1 MIQKLHH
8 KFVKVNLMLAAL
20 VLFIACV
27 IACVVYGYV
36 LKTATYH
43 ALEQAMIN
51 DDVTMIDVYENPSYL
66 IKIRYVPVAVM
77 LVNND
82 GTIKEVMIDK
92 GANISNDVM
101 EKSAKKIGNLN
112 FQVTAGLFFNVK

>member
-27 IACVVYGYV
+27 IACVVYDYV
-36 LKTATYH
+36 LNTATYH

-51 DDVTMIDVYENPSYL
+51 DDITMIDVYENPSYL
-66 IKIRYVPVAVM
+66 IK
-77 LVNND
+77 
-82 GTIKEVMIDK
+82 
-92 GANISNDVM
+92 
-101 EKSAKKIGNLN
+101 
-112 FQVTAGLFFNVK
+112 

>member
-8 KFVKVNLMLAAL
+8 KFVRVNLMLAAL

-36 LKTATYH
+36 LKTATYN

-51 DDVTMIDVYENPSYL
+51 EDSRVINIYENPSYL
-66 IKIRYVPVAVM
+66 IK
-77 LVNND
+77 
-82 GTIKEVMIDK
+82 
-92 GANISNDVM
+92 
-101 EKSAKKIGNLN
+101 
-112 FQVTAGLFFNVK
+112 